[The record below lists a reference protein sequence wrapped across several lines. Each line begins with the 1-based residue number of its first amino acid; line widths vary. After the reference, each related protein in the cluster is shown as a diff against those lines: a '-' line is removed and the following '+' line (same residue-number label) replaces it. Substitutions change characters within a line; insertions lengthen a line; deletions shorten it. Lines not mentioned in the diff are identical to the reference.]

1 MPRSSLPPVGFRFDL
16 KFFDSKTKAPFI
28 EGDGPDGSFQ
38 SVSGISIE
46 FEVQNVK
53 EGSSPA
59 VPKAPMK
66 PIFPDLVLSRGVLLE
81 SKILNWVFTLIKD
94 AKMVVTPLDLELTL
108 KNDQGDPLM
117 QFKFFRTWPRKWSIS
132 DFNAMESNLVI
143 ETLELAYE
151 YFEPK
156 IINPS

>member
-16 KFFDSKTKAPFI
+16 KFYDSKTKAPYI
-28 EGDGPDGSFQ
+28 ESDGPDASFQ
-38 SVSGISIE
+38 SVSGISVE

-53 EGSSPA
+53 EGSSPT

-66 PIFPDLVLSRGVLLE
+66 PIFPDLVLTRGILLE
-81 SKILNWVFTLIKD
+81 SKILTWVFTLISD
-94 AKMVVTPLDLELTL
+94 ARMVVTPLDLELTL
-108 KNDQGDPLM
+108 INDTGEPLIL
-117 QFKFFRTWPRKWSIS
+117 FKFFKTWPRKWSIS
-132 DFNAMESNLVI
+132 DFNAMESSLVI

-156 IINPS
+156 IINPA